1 MTPLS
6 HGLRRLATP
15 AALLAGSLLLSQNIV
30 RDSTMIAGLP
40 DPVGPTGW
48 PRLMLGAVG
57 LCALIWIAREL
68 LALRR
73 AVHQQKPID
82 EEYEGYAN
90 GRAMIGLGL
99 VILYGIAL
107 PQLGFPVATLA
118 FVALWCVIGGIRR
131 PLTLAL
137 VTGIGCV
144 VLLYVFVLPAQ
155 MPLSCGHGVFADF
168 TVALYRLLGIY

>member
-15 AALLAGSLLLSQNIV
+15 AALLLGSLLLSQHIV
-30 RDSTMIAGLP
+30 RDSTMIASLP

-57 LCALIWIAREL
+57 LCALIWIGKEL

-73 AVHQQKPID
+73 AAQRHMPVD
-82 EEYEGYAN
+82 EEYEGYAY

-99 VILYGIAL
+99 VVLYGIAL
-107 PQLGFPVATLA
+107 PQLGFPIATLA

-144 VLLYVFVLPAQ
+144 VLLYVFVLLAQ
-155 MPLSCGHGVFADF
+155 MPLNRGHGVFDDF